1 MKKILLSLSL
11 LFSIS
16 AFAQITLEHVHV
28 IATGRQYT
36 EASDNTPRKL
46 ASSGANQTWDYTNLK
61 ASSKDSIRFGMPFW
75 YKGHTYF
82 PQSNYAI
89 INSSDTSAVQ
99 FAELT
104 TSAFYS
110 HGFYA
115 SSDTSETIYK
125 IKTKIFGFPSTYNSS
140 FSESVIYPGL
150 SIGLGIDPDST
161 GPIPKIDS
169 MQISTGIDRSA
180 SINGWGTLKTPLG
193 NFNTLKQTTLEIAS
207 QLVFVK
213 TNGAWIKASAPILQ
227 LFGIVLPAPDSSY
240 SVNFM
245 TNSAGI
251 GVPLM
256 TYNYRPK
263 DTAASDI
270 TWLYAI
276 PRKSSILA
284 IASDDISIYPNP
296 ANTALNIH
304 SDKAASFEIFN
315 ALGQL
320 IIYDKM
326 SAETELSVA
335 SLPRGMYFVQLKD
348 ASSNV
353 IRKEKLLLN

>member
-16 AFAQITLEHVHV
+16 AFAQITLEHIHV

-36 EASDNTPRKL
+36 EASDNTARKL
-46 ASSGANQTWDYTNLK
+46 ASSGANQKWDYANLK

-104 TSAFYS
+104 NSAFFS

-125 IKTKIFGFPSTYNSS
+125 IKTKIFSFPSTYNSS

-150 SIGLGIDPDST
+150 SIGLGFDPDST

-169 MQISTGIDRSA
+169 MQISTGINRSS
-180 SINGWGTLKTPLG
+180 SINGWGSLKTPLG
-193 NFNTLKQTTLEIAS
+193 SFNTLKQTTLEIS
-207 QLVFVK
+207 NQLVFVK

-263 DTAASDI
+263 DTAASNI

-276 PRKSSILA
+276 PRKSSILSL
-284 IASDDISIYPNP
+284 ASNDVSIYPNP
-296 ANTALNIH
+296 ATSVINIQ

-320 IIYDKM
+320 IVNDKM
-326 SAETELSVA
+326 SVETEISVA
-335 SLPRGMYFVQLKD
+335 ALPRGMYLVHLKD
-348 ASSNV
+348 AKANV